1 MSDEVLAKIADKTG
15 GYVDE
20 LRGMRFSGDHL
31 YAICRSLKR
40 DQLRTGK
47 DFVLD
52 EAAVDKALNSR
63 RKKKVTFSAQ
73 EEKTIAIHEA
83 GHAICAHMLPYA
95 SAIEKITIATGEED
109 TLGYVL
115 RAVKENKY
123 VTTKNELLDDIC
135 LFLGGRVAEEIII
148 GDVSVGAYDDLQK
161 ATTLARSMIEELGMG
176 ETLGLRAI
184 AGREGLGRA
193 ATRENVSDEVSAEVD
208 REISRLLDEQKR
220 RCHALLTE
228 HKALLDKL
236 IATLLEKKTIEKH
249 EINDILG
256 VPVKAN
262 AQSPATSAT

>member
-1 MSDEVLAKIADKTG
+1 
-15 GYVDE
+15 
-20 LRGMRFSGDHL
+20 
-31 YAICRSLKR
+31 
-40 DQLRTGK
+40 
-47 DFVLD
+47 
-52 EAAVDKALNSR
+52 
-63 RKKKVTFSAQ
+63 
-73 EEKTIAIHEA
+73 
-83 GHAICAHMLPYA
+83 MLPYA

-184 AGREGLGRA
+184 SGREGLGRA

-208 REISRLLDEQKR
+208 REISRLLDEQRR

-262 AQSPATSAT
+262 VQSPATSAT